1 MAIISHDYK
10 DLDMLETIIVK
21 NDGTPLHGEIDM
33 YRRIY
38 NDCQKSDLLWHFW
51 HDLRLPISINSQS
64 EIQIDFLLAS
74 AYGILI
80 VEVKGGKVG
89 IDDGKFFFS
98 SNGINYMD
106 RSPFAQ
112 ADDYKFAIINNN
124 ILPSGVFVATAC
136 AFPHTM
142 MSSTNSTSILDLK
155 YKLWTEA
162 EQISSNCSFAKFALK
177 VICKERQM
185 KNWVEVIMSDK
196 ELAIS
201 ISPFSQNR
209 PTFWNYSEENY
220 ATIVNWL
227 EVQNLE
233 VFRAIQQNKRIIMEG
248 GPGTGKTTIAKAFI
262 RKYKKLRGVYLCWN
276 NLLASKIKHDL
287 EIANI
292 KNCQVEQYISFISKL
307 STGKDTISFEDFQ
320 GTPNCIRTKINDVV
334 RAYRKREGFYP
345 FDFIVVDEAQDIFDK
360 GMKDV
365 INTRTSVDPRGL
377 SNGRYLVFYDTEQG
391 YRNDDRQLRVFANEI
406 SDFGAHYILNE
417 NKRVPSNKCL
427 VHCANKILH
436 AESHEVC
443 NIIDDFSLSNPSC
456 IKINKCATYRE
467 GIGLLK
473 DIYLRAKSNRSISDY
488 VLLSSSTLRCGIAS
502 FYDRLADIEWI
513 KELTHK
519 NLSIQSETLDLTTI
533 LSYKGLENKHIILL
547 LDADKVSDKYELYI
561 GMSRAILDVEIIY
574 LKK

>member
-10 DLDMLETIIVK
+10 DLDMLESIIVK

-38 NDCQKSDLLWHFW
+38 NDCQKINLLWHFW
-51 HDLRLPISINSQS
+51 HDLRLPLSINSQS
-64 EIQIDFLLAS
+64 EIQIDFLLAC

-80 VEVKGGKVG
+80 VEVKGGQVG
-89 IDDGKFFFS
+89 IEDGKFYFIMD
-98 SNGINYMD
+98 GEHYMN
-106 RSPFAQ
+106 RSPFTQ

-136 AFPHTM
+136 AFPHTNM
-142 MSSTNSTSILDLK
+142 PSTNSASILDLK

-162 EQISSNCSFAKFALK
+162 EQLSSKCSFAEFALD
-177 VICKERQM
+177 VIYKERQM
-185 KNWVEVIMSDK
+185 KNWGDIFMSDK
-196 ELAIS
+196 ELS
-201 ISPFSQNR
+201 IAVFPFSQNR
-209 PTFWNYSEENY
+209 PTSWNYSEENY

-262 RKYKKLRGVYLCWN
+262 RKYKNLKGVYLCWN
-276 NLLASKIKHDL
+276 NLLASKIKHDID
-287 EIANI
+287 IANI
-292 KNCQVEQYISFISKL
+292 KNCQVDQYISFISKL
-307 STGKDTISFEDFQ
+307 STGKDTINFEDFQ
-320 GTPNCIRTKINDVV
+320 GSPNSVRTKINEVV
-334 RAYRKREGFYP
+334 KAYRKREGFYP
-345 FDFIVVDEAQDIFDK
+345 FDFIIVDEAQDIFDK
-360 GMKDV
+360 GIKEV
-365 INTRTSVDPRGL
+365 INTLTSVDSRGL

-391 YRNDDRQLRVFANEI
+391 YRNDDRQLKIFANEI

-436 AESHEVC
+436 AESYEVRS
-443 NIIDDFSLSNPSC
+443 IIDDFSLSDPSC
-456 IKINKCATYRE
+456 IKVIRCATYRE
-467 GIGLLK
+467 GIRLLK
-473 DIYLRAKSNRSISDY
+473 NIYSRAKSNKSIDDY
-488 VLLSSSTLRCGIAS
+488 VLLSSSTLRYGIDS

-513 KELTHK
+513 KELTPR
-519 NLSIQSETLDLTTI
+519 NLPLQSENISLTTI

-547 LDADKVSDKYELYI
+547 LDNDKVSDKYELYI